1 MYQLRYVLHFHLKL
15 FRLICLHNLG
25 TVSASIADIDF
36 VRRRESIE
44 QVLEDGTL
52 SFLAIA
58 SIRHGFKIVDSLT
71 KSAIVRCVN
80 TAVVL

>member
-1 MYQLRYVLHFHLKL
+1 MSNYP
-15 FRLICLHNLG
+15 G

-36 VRRRESIE
+36 IKRRERIE

-58 SIRHGFKIVDSLT
+58 SIRHGFNIIDALT
-71 KSAIVRCVN
+71 VSAISRYVN
-80 TAVVL
+80 N